1 MDHDLPLQKLPSVD
15 ERPGTAERSHEFYPP
30 CDWLEQFESLPL
42 TQSESRVKRKSYRS
56 RPVTEPPGCER
67 SECKGLEAVKD
78 ETRSFKH

>member
-1 MDHDLPLQKLPSVD
+1 M
-15 ERPGTAERSHEFYPP
+15 G
-30 CDWLEQFESLPL
+30 
-42 TQSESRVKRKSYRS
+42 KSYRS